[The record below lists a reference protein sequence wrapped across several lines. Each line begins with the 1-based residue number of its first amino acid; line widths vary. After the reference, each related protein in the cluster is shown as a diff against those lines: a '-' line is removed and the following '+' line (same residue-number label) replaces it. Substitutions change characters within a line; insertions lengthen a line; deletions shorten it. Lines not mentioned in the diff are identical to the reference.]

1 MESLNQ
7 VGKLQTPNILEA
19 WEHSWQAYIADSL
32 LLHTGMHALNYHPE
46 PTSRSS
52 TCTLIASSAKA
63 FRKTFC
69 SASVLVRKEGFD
81 SREDI
86 LDAGDIGKP

>member
-19 WEHSWQAYIADSL
+19 WENSWQAYIADSL

-63 FRKTFC
+63 FRKTD
-69 SASVLVRKEGFD
+69 VLQ
-81 SREDI
+81 RER
-86 LDAGDIGKP
+86 LGTERRLRFA